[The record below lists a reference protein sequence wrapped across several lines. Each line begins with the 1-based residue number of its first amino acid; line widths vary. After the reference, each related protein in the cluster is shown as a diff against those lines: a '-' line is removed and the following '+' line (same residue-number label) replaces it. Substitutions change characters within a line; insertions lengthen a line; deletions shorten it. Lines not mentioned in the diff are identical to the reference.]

1 MEAVKEQ
8 LINEEVNKVT
18 TEELKQLRELN
29 QLFQT
34 YKTQLGDLEVKKS
47 LVITEVNKLREDF
60 TILETSLMEKYGKD
74 CVINIET
81 GEIKEKEN
89 G

>member
-8 LINEEVNKVT
+8 LIKEEADKVT

-47 LVITEVNKLREDF
+47 LIITEVNKLRSDF
-60 TILETSLMEKYGKD
+60 TTLEAGLMEKYGKD

>member
-18 TEELKQLRELN
+18 TEELKQLQELN

-47 LVITEVNKLREDF
+47 LVITEVNKLRADF
-60 TILETSLMEKYGKD
+60 TTLETSLMEKYGKD

>member
-8 LINEEVNKVT
+8 LINEEANKVT

-47 LVITEVNKLREDF
+47 LVITEVNKLRADF
-60 TILETSLMEKYGKD
+60 TTLETSLMEKYGKD